1 MSSISLQT
9 NVASLRSQH
18 ALSGSQR
25 SLETSLQ
32 RLSSGYRIN
41 SAADDAAGLGI
52 SENLRADVRSLH
64 QAIRNANDG
73 MSIVN
78 VAEGALNE
86 VSNILIRMRELAVQG
101 ATDSVGGTERG
112 YLNQEFGHLRS
123 ELDRIVSVTEFNG
136 QKLLDGTISA
146 TGLDIQIGTDTSS
159 GSRLTISV
167 GDVGS
172 DALAISALGVD
183 TKTGARAAMSA
194 LDSALTS
201 LSTERAKLGAY
212 SNRLSS
218 TIANLNVSVENLTA
232 ANSRIRDVDV
242 ASETANMARSQVLVQ
257 AGVSMLAQANSAPMA
272 AVRLLG

>member
-18 ALSGSQR
+18 ALGGSQR
-25 SLETSLQ
+25 LLESSLQ

-78 VAEGALNE
+78 VAEGAMNE

-101 ATDSVGGTERG
+101 SSDSVGATERG
-112 YLNQEFGHLRS
+112 YLNQEFGQLRS
-123 ELDRIVSVTEFNG
+123 ELDRIVTVTEFNG
-136 QKLLDGTISA
+136 QKLLDGTISS
-146 TGLDIQIGTDTSS
+146 TGLDIQIGTDTSA
-159 GSRLTISV
+159 GSRLTITV
-167 GDVGS
+167 EDIGS
-172 DALAISALGVD
+172 DSLAISALGVD
-183 TKTGARAAMSA
+183 TKAGARTSMSA
-194 LDSALTS
+194 LDTALTS

-212 SNRLSS
+212 SNRLTS

-272 AVRLLG
+272 AMRLLG

>member
-1 MSSISLQT
+1 MRIYHNIPALMAYDALAVT
-9 NVASLRSQH
+9 NR
-18 ALSGSQR
+18 ALSKSINK
-25 SLETSLQ
+25 
-32 RLSSGYRIN
+32 LSTGLRIN
-41 SAADDAAGLGI
+41 TAADDAAGLGI

-78 VAEGALNE
+78 VAEGAMNE

-101 ATDSVGGTERG
+101 SSDSVGATERG
-112 YLNQEFGHLRS
+112 YLNQEFGQLRS
-123 ELDRIVSVTEFNG
+123 ELDRIVTVTEFNG
-136 QKLLDGTISA
+136 QKLLDGTISS
-146 TGLDIQIGTDTSS
+146 TGLDIQIGTDTSA
-159 GSRLTISV
+159 GSRLTITV
-167 GDVGS
+167 EDIGS
-172 DALAISALGVD
+172 DSLAISALGVD
-183 TKTGARAAMSA
+183 TKAGARTSMSA
-194 LDSALTS
+194 LDTALTS

-212 SNRLSS
+212 SNRLTS

-272 AVRLLG
+272 AMRLLG